1 MSRIIFMSKNRG
13 NNLMLWVRLLLLALL
28 LAFVLSFVTW
38 VDRQNSRG
46 LGGAIGLLIDAPL
59 AHLKSE
65 EVLHR
70 TPNKNLS
77 Y

>member
-1 MSRIIFMSKNRG
+1 MSKNRG
-13 NNLMLWVRLLLLALL
+13 NNLIEWVWALLLALL
-28 LAFVLSFVTW
+28 LAFFLSLASCG
-38 VDRQNSRG
+38 DRQNSRG

-59 AHLKSE
+59 AHLNSE